1 MREEGSYRREES
13 ALAEQFILGL
23 GLVEDEDR
31 LVIVRNRWAV
41 GEVWSLPGGRLEVG
55 ESLTD
60 CVVREVQ
67 EETGLLVAPVELAYV
82 QDTHNL
88 VHDQHFLVHVFSCR
102 LVAGTLRVPEHD
114 EYVVDVR
121 WVKRDEVARYITW
134 PTYRD
139 PLLAYLAGH
148 ERRYWLDRDG
158 YRPELGKGPD
168 RKGKEEKGWQ

>member
-1 MREEGSYRREES
+1 LRRQFT
-13 ALAEQFILGL
+13 LALGL
-23 GLVEDEDR
+23 IEEEDQLVVV
-31 LVIVRNRWAV
+31 LNRWPI
-41 GEVWSLPGGRLEVG
+41 GDVWSLPGGQLEAG

-67 EETGLLVAPVELAYV
+67 EESGLLVAPVELAYV
-82 QDTHNL
+82 LDTHNL

-102 LVAGTLRVPEHD
+102 LVAGPLRVPERD
-114 EYVVDVR
+114 EFVVDAR

-158 YRPELGKGPD
+158 YRPGEGKGPD
-168 RKGKEEKGWQ
+168 PKQKEEE